1 MTADALSGAAW
12 ASIGAGVLVAL
23 LIVGAVLVVTR
34 SRTRPPE
41 APAEEV
47 WQPTTRVEE
56 PAAEPPEEPRQAPPP
71 LDTTMIRWD
80 RKLPPV
86 PPPKPRDEP

>member
-23 LIVGAVLVVTR
+23 LIVG
-34 SRTRPPE
+34 
-41 APAEEV
+41 
-47 WQPTTRVEE
+47 
-56 PAAEPPEEPRQAPPP
+56 
-71 LDTTMIRWD
+71 TTMIRWD

>member
-23 LIVGAVLVVTR
+23 LIVGAVLVVSR
-34 SRTRPPE
+34 SRTRPRE
-41 APAEEV
+41 APAEEM
-47 WQPTTRVEE
+47 WRPTTRVEE
-56 PAAEPPEEPRQAPPP
+56 PGAEPPEEPRQAP